1 MELLILIL
9 VVVVLLALLARGGV
23 SLVGLAVNTL
33 VGVVLLILTNLFLS
47 PPIPINLIT
56 LLICAIGG
64 VVGWLVIL
72 VLHLLGMAILDLAKP
87 RGVDRLY
94 SPSCREW
101 VLLETRASS
110 TLTIS

>member
-47 PPIPINLIT
+47 PPIPLNLIT

-64 VVGWLVIL
+64 VVGWLIIL
-72 VLHLLGMAILDLAKP
+72 VLHLLGIAFSVA
-87 RGVDRLY
+87 V
-94 SPSCREW
+94 
-101 VLLETRASS
+101 V
-110 TLTIS
+110 

>member
-23 SLVGLAVNTL
+23 SLAGLAINTL
-33 VGVVLLILTNLFLS
+33 IGVVLLFLTNLFLS
-47 PPIPINLIT
+47 PPIPINIIT

-72 VLHLLGMAILDLAKP
+72 ILHILGIAFTVAL
-87 RGVDRLY
+87 
-94 SPSCREW
+94 
-101 VLLETRASS
+101 
-110 TLTIS
+110 

>member
-9 VVVVLLALLARGGV
+9 VVVLLALLARGGV

-33 VGVVLLILTNLFLS
+33 VGAVLLILTNLFLS

-64 VVGWLVIL
+64 VVGWLIIR
-72 VLHLLGMAILDLAKP
+72 VLHLLGIAFSVAF
-87 RGVDRLY
+87 V
-94 SPSCREW
+94 
-101 VLLETRASS
+101 
-110 TLTIS
+110 

>member
-56 LLICAIGG
+56 LRYWRSSG
-64 VVGWLVIL
+64 LV
-72 VLHLLGMAILDLAKP
+72 DYP
-87 RGVDRLY
+87 RTAPPRD
-94 SPSCREW
+94 SF
-101 VLLETRASS
+101 
-110 TLTIS
+110 